1 MENYRKHL
9 RDMSILVLVFAVIG
23 CVRAILNVFMMD
35 FNMEAL
41 PDGATAGIVLVSQ
54 IIMTVFMLI
63 FAIPDFYIGV
73 KGLKIS
79 KNPDSSKAHIVW
91 ATILAVLSGLSVLS
105 YISSLTQGDIV
116 NGLINVIG
124 TALDVA
130 IYVLYIICAKK
141 VRQAA

>member
-54 IIMTVFMLI
+54 IITTVFMLI

-91 ATILAVLSGLSVLS
+91 ATILAVLSVFALLSHISGLAQS
-105 YISSLTQGDIV
+105 GIV
-116 NGLINVIG
+116 NGLINIIG
-124 TALDVA
+124 TAADVA
-130 IYVLYIICAKK
+130 IYVWYIVCAKQ
-141 VRQAA
+141 VRKTA